1 MKPPRRRLVFD
12 ALALVLLP
20 AGGLALSIDLSVR
33 DARPFWARVFYAL
46 PLPLVA
52 LLFVAAALL
61 WLGNRRR
68 VTAAA
73 CLLLA
78 LLTALLWT
86 RGAYHTHP
94 CATGA
99 SGVQV
104 MMWNT
109 ARGLGG
115 WPTVA
120 RRVASSGADIIG
132 LVEAGGS
139 GADRREFW
147 SRHFPGYDVHL
158 PGAGLAIL
166 TRGRVVEH
174 RMLRLPG
181 SSTCSEAWIEIDGRL
196 VRLLLVDAVV
206 RPFTDRRPV
215 LSQVL
220 ELASSSPD
228 TPTIVMGDFNTPID
242 SVWFEPLRTD
252 FVHAFEAAG
261 NGLMATWPVPL
272 PVLALDH
279 VWVSRAMRVRC
290 AEIGWTWTSDHRPVL
305 VQVDLGGMS
314 AERK

>member
-1 MKPPRRRLVFD
+1 M
-12 ALALVLLP
+12 A
-20 AGGLALSIDLSVR
+20 AGGLALAIDLSVR
-33 DARPFWARVFYAL
+33 DAQPFWARVFYAL
-46 PLPLVA
+46 PLPL
-52 LLFVAAALL
+52 AAALFVVAAML

-68 VTAAA
+68 AMAGG
-73 CLLLA
+73 CLLLSA
-78 LLTALLWT
+78 LTALLWT
-86 RGAYHTHP
+86 RGAYHTHA
-94 CATGA
+94 CATDGA
-99 SGVQV
+99 GLRV
-104 MMWNT
+104 MTWNT

-115 WPTVA
+115 WSTVA
-120 RRVASSGADIIG
+120 RRVAASDADIIG

-147 SRHFPGYDVHL
+147 AQHFPGYEVHL

-166 TRGRVVEH
+166 TRGHLVQQ

-181 SSTCSEAWIEIDGRL
+181 SSTCCEAWIEIEGRL
-196 VRLLLVDAVV
+196 MRLLLVDTVV

-228 TPTIVMGDFNTPID
+228 TPTFVMGDFNTPVD
-242 SVWFEPLRTD
+242 SVWFEPLRAD
-252 FVHAFEAAG
+252 FVHAFEEAG
-261 NGLMATWPVPL
+261 NGWMATWPVPL

-279 VWVSRAMRVRC
+279 VWVSREMRVRC
-290 AEIGWTWTSDHRPVL
+290 ARIGWTWTSDHRPVL

>member
-1 MKPPRRRLVFD
+1 MTPSRRRLVLD
-12 ALALVLLP
+12 ALALGLVA
-20 AGGLALSIDLSVR
+20 AGALALAIDLSVR
-33 DARPFWARVFYAL
+33 DAQPFWARVFYAI
-46 PLPLVA
+46 PLPLA
-52 LLFVAAALL
+52 AALFVAAAML

-68 VTAAA
+68 GLAGA
-73 CLLLA
+73 CLLLSA
-78 LLTALLWT
+78 LTALLWT

-94 CATGA
+94 CANGP
-99 SGVQV
+99 GMLQV
-104 MMWNT
+104 MTWNT

-147 SRHFPGYDVHL
+147 SRHFPGYEVHL

-166 TRGRVVEH
+166 TRGRLVQH

-181 SSTCSEAWIEIDGRL
+181 NSSCCEAWIEIEGRL
-196 VRLLLVDAVV
+196 VRVLLVDAVV
-206 RPFTDRRPV
+206 RPFSDRRPV

-228 TPTIVMGDFNTPID
+228 TPTIVMGDFNTPFD
-242 SVWFEPLRTD
+242 SVWFDPLRAD
-252 FVHAFEAAG
+252 FVHAFEEAG
-261 NGLMATWPVPL
+261 NGWMATWPVPL

-279 VWVSRAMRVRC
+279 VWVSREMRVRC
-290 AEIGWTWTSDHRPVL
+290 ARMGWTWTSDHRPVL

-314 AERK
+314 AEKK